1 MDKNQTHFQ
10 LVWGLLLTLMG
21 VAFFFKIPEIINDA
35 KTIETLRAGIGFV
48 YFCLY
53 TIGLI
58 LIVGGVRKIYTSL
71 KRLKHSD
78 TNDSHK
84 S

>member
-1 MDKNQTHFQ
+1 MDKNQIHFQ
-10 LVWGLLLTLMG
+10 LIWGILLALMG

-53 TIGLI
+53 AVALI
-58 LIVGGVRKIYTSL
+58 LIVGGARKIYTNL
-71 KRLKHSD
+71 KKLRER
-78 TNDSHK
+78 
-84 S
+84 

>member
-1 MDKNQTHFQ
+1 MDKNQIHFQ
-10 LVWGLLLTLMG
+10 LVWGILLTLMG

-53 TIGLI
+53 TVALI
-58 LIVGGVRKIYTSL
+58 LIVGGARKIYTNL
-71 KRLKHSD
+71 KKLKEQ
-78 TNDSHK
+78 
-84 S
+84 

>member
-1 MDKNQTHFQ
+1 MDKNQIHFQ
-10 LVWGLLLTLMG
+10 LIWGLLLAIMG

-53 TIGLI
+53 TAALI
-58 LIVGGVRKIYTSL
+58 LIVGGARKIYTNL
-71 KRLKHSD
+71 KKLRER
-78 TNDSHK
+78 
-84 S
+84 

>member
-1 MDKNQTHFQ
+1 MDKNQHHFQ
-10 LVWGLLLTLMG
+10 LVWGILLILMG

-53 TIGLI
+53 TVAFI
-58 LIVGGVRKIYTSL
+58 LIVGGARKIYTSL
-71 KRLKHSD
+71 KKLRER
-78 TNDSHK
+78 
-84 S
+84 